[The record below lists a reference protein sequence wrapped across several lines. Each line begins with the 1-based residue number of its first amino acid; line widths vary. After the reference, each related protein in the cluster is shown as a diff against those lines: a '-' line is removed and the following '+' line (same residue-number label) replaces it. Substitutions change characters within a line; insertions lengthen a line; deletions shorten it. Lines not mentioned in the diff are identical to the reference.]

1 MTSTHVRSEAP
12 ARLARRSVLL
22 FIGAAGFTASLCAL
36 FLSMRAVMEIGG
48 VCASGNSPYAIA
60 HPCPSGVPGLM
71 TGSIFLGMFF
81 LGMYALST
89 FAINLVLLAWPAL
102 FLSLGWNFF
111 DYGINPP
118 DGSGAAFGWIFC
130 GVIFVLMGGGPLVIG
145 IWAWRKGRDTKWRTP
160 DRDKLRERLHI
171 PAAPSPDID
180 VEERERMMRNLSI
193 ALHVAGI
200 AAGIWGG
207 MELFEWVTGTDV
219 SIGFR

>member
-1 MTSTHVRSEAP
+1 MAGIETRPKAP
-12 ARLARRSVLL
+12 TRLARRSVLL
-22 FIGAAGFTASLCAL
+22 LIGAAGFTASLCAL

-81 LGMYALST
+81 LGMYALSA
-89 FAINLVLLAWPAL
+89 FKFNLTLLAWPAL

-118 DGSGAAFGWIFC
+118 GDGGAAFGWIFC
-130 GVIFVLMGGGPLVIG
+130 GVIFVLMGGVPLVIG
-145 IWAWRKGRDTKWRTP
+145 IWAWRKGHTTKWQTP

-171 PAAPSPDID
+171 PGTPSPDFD
-180 VEERERMMRNLSI
+180 DEERERMLRNLSI
-193 ALHVAGI
+193 ALHIAGI
-200 AAGIWGG
+200 AVGIWGG
-207 MELFEWVTGTDV
+207 MELFEWITGTDV